1 MVCIADR
8 LAAVADATERYRRQP
23 RRASLPTVLAY
34 MAMAYVVMASLPP
47 VVSAN
52 ATVCVPASRHVEL
65 PRRAAR
71 VGSAR
76 PCLGWGTAYV
86 VMAYVVMVYVAMA
99 YVVMAR
105 PCWAGARHG
114 GRRRRDREACRGAIF
129 IDDQQCVQ
137 VCRGAQGG
145 HLRDLQRL
153 PGAVPM
159 PQALTTQKKIKQPP
173 KTLSIDSR
181 GFTNSINIYSC
192 RATRGAGGLF
202 LRQLTKWRPREKK
215 TEKK

>member
-23 RRASLPTVLAY
+23 RRASLPTL
-34 MAMAYVVMASLPP
+34 MAYVVMASLPP

-86 VMAYVVMVYVAMA
+86 VMAYLVMVYVAMA
-99 YVVMAR
+99 YVVMAY
-105 PCWAGARHG
+105 
-114 GRRRRDREACRGAIF
+114 
-129 IDDQQCVQ
+129 V
-137 VCRGAQGG
+137 V
-145 HLRDLQRL
+145 
-153 PGAVPM
+153 M
-159 PQALTTQKKIKQPP
+159 ALC
-173 KTLSIDSR
+173 S
-181 GFTNSINIYSC
+181 Y
-192 RATRGAGGLF
+192 GL
-202 LRQLTKWRPREKK
+202 W
-215 TEKK
+215 